1 MLSTP
6 KISKMVK
13 LMKEERNLIMLPGPT
28 NVPDRVMRVMLK
40 PIINHRGPEFSALYN
55 SIEENLKYVFQTKNP
70 VYVLTA
76 SGTGGVNCAVCNTI
90 NPGDKVIVPV
100 YGVFS
105 ERMKEKVVAQGGK
118 PIELPL
124 EWNEAPT
131 AEQIAQ
137 IVKKE
142 KNVKAIAVIYNETST
157 GATVREL
164 PKIGKIAKDNDIL
177 FIVDAISILGGDHLP
192 VDEWGVDICITGSQ
206 KCLACPPGLSM
217 VSVSAKAW
225 EIVEKATNRP
235 YYFDLRAIKEFA
247 EKGHTPF
254 TPALSIFYALEEA
267 LKMIREEGVEERIK
281 RHETCAK
288 AFYKAFE
295 ALKIMPYPKEKV
307 RSNTVIAINV
317 PSDVDDAKLRDIMKE
332 RYKVVI
338 AGGMGKLK
346 TSILRVGCMGTI
358 SEAETLATISAFEN
372 ALDDVKYPVKIGT
385 GIEAAKQ
392 VFHS

>member
-1 MLSTP
+1 MFLLSQFSTT
-6 KISKMVK
+6 VN
-13 LMKEERNLIMLPGPT
+13 LMKEERDLIMLPGPT
-28 NVPDRVMRVMLK
+28 NVPDRVMRAMLK

-55 SIEENLKYVFQTKNP
+55 SIEENLKYVFQTKND

-76 SGTGGVNCAVCNTI
+76 SGTGGVNCAVGNTI
-90 NPGDKVIVPV
+90 NQDDKVIVPV
-100 YGVFS
+100 HGVFS
-105 ERMKEKVVAQGGK
+105 KRMKEKVVAQGGK

-142 KNVKAIAVIYNETST
+142 KNVKAIAIVYNETST

-164 PKIGKIAKDNDIL
+164 SKIGKIAKDNNIL

-192 VDEWGVDICITGSQ
+192 VDEWGIDVCVTGSQ

-217 VSVSAKAW
+217 VSVNPKAW
-225 EIVEKATNRP
+225 EAVEKATRRP
-235 YYFDLRAIKEFA
+235 YYFDLIATKEFA
-247 EKGHTPF
+247 EKGYTPF
-254 TPALSIFYALEEA
+254 TPALPLFYALDEA
-267 LKMIREEGVEERIK
+267 LKMIREEGLEERIK
-281 RHETCAK
+281 RHATCAK

-295 ALKIMPYPKEKV
+295 ALKMTPYPNEKV

-317 PSDVDDAKLRDIMKE
+317 PSGIDGAKVREIMKQ

-338 AGGMGKLK
+338 AGGMGKFK
-346 TSILRVGCMGTI
+346 TSIFRVGCMGTI
-358 SEAETLATISAFEN
+358 SEAETLTTISAFEN
-372 ALDDVKYPVKIGT
+372 ALADVKHPVEIGA
-385 GIEAAKQ
+385 GIEEARQ
-392 VFHS
+392 IFH

>member
-1 MLSTP
+1 MLSTLL
-6 KISKMVK
+6 ISTLVSF
-13 LMKEERNLIMLPGPT
+13 MKEERNLIMLPGPT
-28 NVPDRVMRVMLK
+28 NVPDRVMRAMLK

-55 SIEENLKYVFQTKNP
+55 SIEENLKYVFQTKND

-76 SGTGGVNCAVCNTI
+76 SGTGGVNCAVGNTV

-100 YGVFS
+100 HGVFS
-105 ERMKEKVVAQGGK
+105 ERMKEKIVAQGGK

-142 KNVKAIAVIYNETST
+142 ENVKAITVIYNETST

-164 PKIGKIAKDNDIL
+164 SKIGRIAKDNNIL

-192 VDEWGVDICITGSQ
+192 IDEWGIDICITGSQ

-217 VSVSAKAW
+217 VSVSTKAW
-225 EIVEKATNRP
+225 EAVEKAINRP
-235 YYFDLRAIKEFA
+235 YYFDLKAIREFA

-254 TPALSIFYALEEA
+254 TPALPIFYALDEA
-267 LKMIREEGVEERIK
+267 LKMIREEGLQERIK

-295 ALKIMPYPKEKV
+295 ALKIAPHPKEKV

-317 PSDVDDAKLRDIMKE
+317 PSGVDGAKVREIMKE

-346 TSILRVGCMGTI
+346 TSILRVGCMGST
-358 SEAETLATISAFEN
+358 SEAETLATINAFEN
-372 ALDDVKYPVKIGT
+372 ALNDVKYPVKIGA
-385 GIEAAKQ
+385 GIEATRQ
-392 VFHS
+392 VFH